1 MNLDVRLR
9 YTSET
14 SYYSANSDR
23 PIRISPYTGLDLR
36 LAWKLDRQTELSV
49 QGRNLL
55 QSRHSE
61 FISTFPM
68 TLAYDVQRSAL
79 VQAVVRY

>member
-9 YTSET
+9 YASET
-14 SYYSANSDR
+14 SYYTANSDKPTR
-23 PIRISPYTGLDLR
+23 LSPYTGLDMR

-61 FISTFPM
+61 FINTFPL

-79 VQAVVRY
+79 VQAVVRF

>member
-1 MNLDVRLR
+1 M
-9 YTSET
+9 
-14 SYYSANSDR
+14 
-23 PIRISPYTGLDLR
+23 R

-61 FISTFPM
+61 FINTFPL

-79 VQAVVRY
+79 VQAVVRF